1 MQIARILIVLLLKV
15 ARSCSNGDIRLAGT
29 ENNSTGRVEF
39 CHDGVWGRVCDD
51 SWDEKDA
58 TVVCRQL
65 GLPTKGICCSLYRV
79 LLEFHLLS
87 KDNCGT

>member
-1 MQIARILIVLLLKV
+1 MLLLKV
-15 ARSCSNGDIRLAGT
+15 ARGCSNGDIRLAGT

-58 TVVCRQL
+58 CRQL
-65 GLPTKGICCSLYRV
+65 GLPTKGKQVFAVHCTEYY
-79 LLEFHLLS
+79 LLS